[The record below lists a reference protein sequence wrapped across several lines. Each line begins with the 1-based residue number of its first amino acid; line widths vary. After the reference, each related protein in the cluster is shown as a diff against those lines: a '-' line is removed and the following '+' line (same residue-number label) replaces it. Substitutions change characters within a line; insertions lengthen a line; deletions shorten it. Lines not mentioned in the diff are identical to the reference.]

1 MKSESELRELIC
13 WVGQRLYDKNLVAAT
28 DGNISVWLDEDRFLC
43 TPSGVSKGF
52 MKPGEIV
59 IANGAGD
66 KISGN
71 GKVSSEF
78 FTHLA
83 AYEERS
89 DVRAVVHAHP
99 PKAVGFTLAG
109 VSLTELVLPEVVF
122 AIGGIPTSEY
132 ATPGTK
138 EGAGVIRELI
148 QECDA
153 LMLDRHGALTVGEDL
168 LDAFFKME
176 KIEHS
181 VETLLTAKLVGDIRT
196 LNPEQLEKL
205 FSAHGDYGLKGKIY
219 RSEGS

>member
-1 MKSESELRELIC
+1 MPTESELRELIC
-13 WVGQRLYDKNLVAAT
+13 WVGERLYSKNLVTAT
-28 DGNISVWLDEDRFLC
+28 DGNVSVRLDNGHYLC

-52 MKPGEIV
+52 MKPEDIVVADHTGEKV
-59 IANGAGD
+59 AGD
-66 KISGN
+66 

-83 AYEERS
+83 AYEERP
-89 DVRAVVHAHP
+89 DVNAVVHAHP

-109 VSLTELVLPEVVF
+109 ISLTELVLPEVVF
-122 AIGGIPTSEY
+122 AIGGIPTSNY

-138 EGAGVIRELI
+138 EGAGVVRGLIR
-148 QECDA
+148 ECDA

-181 VETLLTAKLVGDIRT
+181 AETLFVARQLGNIRT
-196 LNPEQLEKL
+196 LDSNQLEKL
-205 FSAHGDYGLKGKIY
+205 FSAHGDYGLKGKVY
-219 RSEGS
+219 RGEA